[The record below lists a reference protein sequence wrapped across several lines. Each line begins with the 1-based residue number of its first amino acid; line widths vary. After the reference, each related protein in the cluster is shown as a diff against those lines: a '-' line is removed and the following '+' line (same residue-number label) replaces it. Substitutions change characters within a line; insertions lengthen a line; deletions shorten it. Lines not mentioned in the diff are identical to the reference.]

1 MLTSMNSKT
10 RFLVFLMLV
19 IACISLYYP
28 WRNNPLVFDDSNILK
43 STALF
48 DYAQTPFSLLPRQ
61 FPYFTLGFENL
72 MSGGD
77 IHISRY
83 VNIALHA
90 LNAFLLFLLS
100 HQLLTRFASRKR
112 ACITATALG
121 MVFVVHPTAVYA
133 VGYLVQR
140 TTLFAT
146 LFLLLSALLL
156 DQALVKRSAPRAIL
170 AGACYGLAVFSKEHA
185 LTGLLGVLGIV
196 LTNPSIRG
204 TERYKIVLA
213 FLLTALP
220 AALWVASLKL
230 GFVGAAYEPDAHELI
245 SAAGFPD
252 AGSRLGNWALSA
264 ALQCLFFFRYWA
276 FWWWPNPSGMAI
288 DIRPD
293 FNLLS
298 HFPWVAVGPLGFAVL
313 VGAVTYIALSNTRKP
328 ALNLVAYGL
337 LWAMGLFLVELSTVR
352 FQEPVVLYRSY
363 LWAPGFLL
371 ALAGLASLIP
381 ARVASAVGIAAVLVL
396 FPLAWGRLGQFSS
409 ELALWQEAG
418 QKLPQATAPGAIR
431 IHYNIAAFQAGAGHL
446 DAALQDY
453 EWVISHE
460 PGLFQGYWGRSSVH
474 LAKNQLAEA
483 QTDLE
488 TVIRLKPDFGM
499 AYFQLGALFKRLGKP
514 VESEAAFSQAEK
526 HGIARIH
533 YE

>member
-1 MLTSMNSKT
+1 MHIPTNFKT
-10 RFLVFLMLV
+10 RLLVFLMLV

-28 WRNNPLVFDDSNILK
+28 WRNNPLVFDDPNILR

-90 LNAFLLFLLS
+90 LNAFLLFLLC
-100 HQLLTRFASRKR
+100 HRLLARFNSGKR
-112 ACITATALG
+112 ALITAVVLG
-121 MVFVVHPTAVYA
+121 LIFVVHPTAVYA

-156 DQALVKRSAPRAIL
+156 DQALIERSWSRAIL
-170 AGACYGLAVFSKEHA
+170 AGICYGLAVFSKEHA
-185 LTGLLGVLGIV
+185 LTGLLGVLGIA
-196 LTNPSIRG
+196 LMNPSIRWA
-204 TERYKIVLA
+204 ERYQIVLA
-213 FLLTALP
+213 FLLPALP
-220 AALWVASLKL
+220 AALCVASLKL
-230 GFVGAAYEPDAHELI
+230 GFVGVAYEPDAHELI

-252 AGSRLGNWALSA
+252 AGSRLANWALSA
-264 ALQCLFFFRYWA
+264 ALQCVLFFRYLA
-276 FWWWPNPSGMAI
+276 FWWWPSPSGMAI

-293 FNLLS
+293 FSLLS
-298 HFPWVAVGPLGFAVL
+298 HSPWIAVGPLGFIIL
-313 VGAVTYIALSNTRKP
+313 VGVVIYIALFKIRKLE
-328 ALNLVAYGL
+328 LNLLAYGL

-371 ALAGLASLIP
+371 ALAGVASLIP
-381 ARVASAVGIAAVLVL
+381 ARVASAVGIAAVLVC

-409 ELALWQEAG
+409 ELALWQEAE
-418 QKLPQATAPGAIR
+418 QKLPQATTPGALR
-431 IHYNIAAFQAGAGHL
+431 IHYNVAAFQAAAGHL

-460 PGLFQGYWGRSSVH
+460 PGLFQGYWGRSSVY

-488 TVIRLKPDFGM
+488 TVIRLKPDFGT
-499 AYFQLGALFKRLGKP
+499 AYFQLGALFKRQGKP

-526 HGIARIH
+526 HGITRIH